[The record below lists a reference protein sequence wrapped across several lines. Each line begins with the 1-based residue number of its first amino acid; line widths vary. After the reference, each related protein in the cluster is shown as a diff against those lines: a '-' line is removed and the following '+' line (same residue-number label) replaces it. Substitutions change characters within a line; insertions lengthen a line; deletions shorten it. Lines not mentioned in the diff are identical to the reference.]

1 MNTTSTHSGGEGTSN
16 TPTYPRVPTAPLFKM
31 HFQNKATLA
40 KRKLIPSLT
49 RDPTSKLAA
58 APTPQCEAGGGGG
71 IAQHSGGAW
80 AVFVLRLRIPL
91 PNVDISC
98 YVLCCAYAYTIDC
111 GGGGAHMPLHVSSV
125 DFHACICVLSPLIP
139 LWCPLDVNF
148 A

>member
-58 APTPQCEAGGGGG
+58 APTPQCEAGGGGDSPTLRG
-71 IAQHSGGAW
+71 CLGGVCFA
-80 AVFVLRLRIPL
+80 P
-91 PNVDISC
+91 PN
-98 YVLCCAYAYTIDC
+98 
-111 GGGGAHMPLHVSSV
+111 P
-125 DFHACICVLSPLIP
+125 PP
-139 LWCPLDVNF
+139 QR
-148 A
+148 